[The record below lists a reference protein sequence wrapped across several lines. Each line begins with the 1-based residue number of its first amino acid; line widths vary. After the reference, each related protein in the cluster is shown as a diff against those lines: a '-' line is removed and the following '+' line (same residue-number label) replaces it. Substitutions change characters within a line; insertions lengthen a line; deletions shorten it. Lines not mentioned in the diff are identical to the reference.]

1 VPTAKLKAKPKAK
14 PTPKM
19 SIRKDDIVQVS
30 VGKDKGKRGRV
41 IRVYPDKGLVLIE
54 KVNMVKR
61 HTRPDQKQKGGIVEK
76 ESRIR
81 VSSVML
87 VCPETSQPSR
97 VGWKVLEDG
106 RKVRYLKKSGEMLDE
121 T

>member
-1 VPTAKLKAKPKAK
+1 MRGTKRRKSPRPPKL
-14 PTPKM
+14 
-19 SIRKDDIVQVS
+19 SIRKDDIVEVR

-41 IRVYPDKGLVLIE
+41 LRVFPGENRVVVE
-54 KVNMVKR
+54 KVSMVKR
-61 HTRPDQKQKGGIVEK
+61 HTRPDQKQKGGIIEK
-76 ESRIR
+76 EARIHLSN
-81 VSSVML
+81 VLL
-87 VCPETSQPSR
+87 VCPKTGQPSR

>member
-1 VPTAKLKAKPKAK
+1 MPAGKPNKSRT
-14 PTPKM
+14 PPKM
-19 SIRKDDIVQVS
+19 FIRKDDIVQVM

-41 IRVYPDKGLVLIE
+41 LRVFPKEDRVIVE

-61 HTRPDQKQKGGIVEK
+61 HTRPSQKQKGGILEK
-76 ESRIR
+76 EARMRLSN
-81 VSSVML
+81 VML
-87 VCPETSQPSR
+87 ICPKTNRPSR

-106 RKVRYLKKSGEMLDE
+106 RKVRYLKASGEMLDE

>member
-1 VPTAKLKAKPKAK
+1 MAGLNERKSNMASKAG
-14 PTPKM
+14 
-19 SIRKDDIVQVS
+19 IRRNDIVEVV

-41 IRVYPDKGLVLIE
+41 LRVHAQESQVVIE

-76 ESRIR
+76 EAKIHLSN
-81 VSSVML
+81 VML
-87 VCPETSQPSR
+87 VCPKTSQTSR
-97 VGWKVLEDG
+97 MEWKTLEDG

-121 T
+121 

>member
-1 VPTAKLKAKPKAK
+1 
-14 PTPKM
+14 M
-19 SIRKDDIVQVS
+19 IRKDDIVEVQ

-41 IRVYPDKGLVLIE
+41 LRVLPEEGRVVVE

-76 ESRIR
+76 EAKIR
-81 VSSVML
+81 LSNVML
-87 VCPETSQPSR
+87 VCPKTGQPSR
-97 VGWKVLEDG
+97 AGWRTLEDG

-121 T
+121 A

>member
-1 VPTAKLKAKPKAK
+1 MAAVKTPKARRKPK
-14 PTPKM
+14 TM
-19 SIRKDDIVQVS
+19 IRKDDIVEVQ

-41 IRVYPDKGLVLIE
+41 LRVLPEEGRVVVE

-76 ESRIR
+76 EAKIR
-81 VSSVML
+81 LSNVML
-87 VCPETSQPSR
+87 VCPKTGQPSR
-97 VGWKVLEDG
+97 AGWRTLEDG

-121 T
+121 A

>member
-1 VPTAKLKAKPKAK
+1 MPGVKRKKRSEPAG
-14 PTPKM
+14 
-19 SIRKDDIVQVS
+19 SIIRKDDIVEVR

-41 IRVYPDKGLVLIE
+41 LRVYGDEGRIIIE

-76 ESRIR
+76 EAKLSI
-81 VSSVML
+81 SNVML
-87 VCPETSQPSR
+87 VCPKTSQPSR
-97 VGWKVLEDG
+97 AGWKLLEDG
-106 RKVRYLKKSGEMLDE
+106 RKVRYLKKSGEMLDG